1 MLGEV
6 LKTGLQNE
14 AQLPAIEFST
24 ESQITDDQ
32 LVRAVL
38 DGDEQAFAEIFE
50 RYRRLVTGV
59 VGRFF
64 RDRSEI
70 EECVQQSF
78 AKMYFS
84 LKNFRGGRDHAFPA
98 WATRIT
104 VYVCYDECRK
114 RTRRSESP
122 IDDES
127 GFPDSVSDNRSEEHT
142 SELQSRGLISY
153 AV

>member
-1 MLGEV
+1 MLDEV

-14 AQLPAIEFST
+14 AKLPAIDL
-24 ESQITDDQ
+24 SQGSQQTTDDE

-38 DGDEQAFAEIFE
+38 GGDEHAFAEIFE

-84 LKNFRGGRDHAFPA
+84 LKSFRGERGSSFPA
-98 WATRIT
+98 WATRIA
-104 VYVCYDECRK
+104 VNVCYDEFR
-114 RTRRSESP
+114 RLGRRSESLFSEM
-122 IDDES
+122 DHES
-127 GFPDSVSDNRSEEHT
+127 AILDKV
-142 SELQSRGLISY
+142 
-153 AV
+153 